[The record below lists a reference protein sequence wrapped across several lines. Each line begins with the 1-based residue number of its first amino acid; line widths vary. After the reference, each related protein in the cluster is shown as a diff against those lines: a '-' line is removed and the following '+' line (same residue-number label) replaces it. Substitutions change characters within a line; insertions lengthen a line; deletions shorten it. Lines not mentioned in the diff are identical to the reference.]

1 MQRMIKNKST
11 QIEHF
16 CVVMWGTQP
25 ALLNLKSVNLR
36 PIPMLNETPIFL
48 TVTYLDL
55 WIVYS
60 KTYRVQF
67 MGLNLKSMILLVRN
81 TILSLS
87 FG

>member
-1 MQRMIKNKST
+1 MQRIIKNKST

-36 PIPMLNETPIFL
+36 PIPMLNKNPIFL